1 MRMPSTE
8 KLLAFQLAART
19 GSFKDAAQLL
29 HITPSAVGARVQSLE
44 RQLGIQLFHR
54 GIRRITLTDA
64 GCAYAAEIE
73 GIFEDLR
80 AVTRELR
87 LRFAT

>member
-8 KLLAFQLAART
+8 KLLAFQFAART
-19 GSFKDAAQLL
+19 GSFKHAALLL

-44 RQLGIQLFHR
+44 RQLGIRLFHR

-73 GIFEDLR
+73 GIFKNLHS
-80 AVTRELR
+80 VTRDLQ
-87 LRFAT
+87 LRFAP